1 LQFKFSAHEILR
13 KYIRYALNEK
23 PFDPEMV
30 SNLLLLRRSSGLS
43 DKEIVG
49 VLNDISTM
57 VVKARGKGR
66 LAPSRPH
73 DDSSAHAKYLF
84 PQCKPWNYT

>member
-1 LQFKFSAHEILR
+1 MYLTKASCYLQFKFSAHEILR

-30 SNLLLLRRSSGLS
+30 SNLLILRRSSGLS

-66 LAPSRPH
+66 LSPSCP
-73 DDSSAHAKYLF
+73 DDFILS
-84 PQCKPWNYT
+84 